1 MSVKLLFI
9 CFKLPSATVT
19 LYFDVELSNDNLP
32 GTEQKISPGDV
43 TPDMTNSFPFS
54 LNYYHLIHK
63 FEFIKQIYVLI

>member
-1 MSVKLLFI
+1 MGSCKTLCNRLWT
-9 CFKLPSATVT
+9 SATVT

-54 LNYYHLIHK
+54 FFGRIPANITK
-63 FEFIKQIYVLI
+63 KNT